1 MKAAARA
8 NVKFGNELLDVAN
21 GNVTQA
27 NDAFRRYYVVKNI
40 CFNSSYK
47 PSQHINLFIFHCH
60 KD

>member
-27 NDAFRRYYVVKNI
+27 NDAFRRYYVVRNI
-40 CFNSSYK
+40 WFNSSYK
-47 PSQHINLFIFHCH
+47 PIH
-60 KD
+60 